1 MLRIISPVNNFV
13 FDTQTEIQKEFIKR
27 IASCGTEDALKWLL
41 TIKNDTECT
50 YPEVLTFV
58 WESDSNE
65 EDCFEISETPDFK
78 ESKKYYTYEKR
89 LTIGNLKTGC
99 DYYFRVNGSDLRKFS
114 TKENFTRFIKIDGVL
129 NVRDIGG
136 LNIKQGLLFRGAA
149 LDVPSK
155 ITNEGINTFS
165 DELKIK
171 TELEI
176 RSTNET
182 DYSLPCIADG
192 VKRIPIRYRPY
203 MEVFE
208 EEHKNGICKIMEIFA
223 DENNYPIYFHCFGGA
238 DRTGMLALYL
248 RALAGEP
255 DDIIHTDYE
264 LTGLST
270 YAAGSAEG
278 ADGFRS
284 RNSSYYR
291 EFLDELQKF
300 APGKSLSHCVEN
312 FLKYCGVDESTLNK
326 IRSIIKR
333 R

>member
-27 IASCGTEDALKWLL
+27 INSCGTEDALKWLL
-41 TIKNDTECT
+41 TVKNDTECT
-50 YPEVLTFV
+50 YPEDLTFI
-58 WESDSNE
+58 WESDSGE
-65 EDCFEISETPDFK
+65 KDCFDISETPDFK
-78 ESKKYYTYEKR
+78 ESKKYFTYDKK
-89 LTIGNLKTGC
+89 LTLDNLKTGC
-99 DYYFRVNGSDLRKFS
+99 VYYFRVNGSDYQKIT
-114 TKENFTRFIKIDGVL
+114 TKESFTRFIKIDGVL

-136 LNIKQGLLFRGAA
+136 YNIKQGLLYRGSA
-149 LDVPSK
+149 LDAPNY
-155 ITNEGINTFS
+155 ITDEGIKTFS

-171 TELEI
+171 TELEL

-182 DYSLPCIADG
+182 DYSLPCIVDG
-192 VKRIPIRYRPY
+192 VNRISIRYRPY

-248 RALAGEP
+248 RALAGES

-270 YAAGSAEG
+270 YAAGANEG

-284 RNSSYYR
+284 RNSSYYK
-291 EFLDELQKF
+291 EFLYELQKF
-300 APGKSLSHCVEN
+300 APNKSLTYCVEN
-312 FLKYCGVDESTLNK
+312 FLKHCGVSESTLNK
-326 IRSIIKR
+326 IKSIIR